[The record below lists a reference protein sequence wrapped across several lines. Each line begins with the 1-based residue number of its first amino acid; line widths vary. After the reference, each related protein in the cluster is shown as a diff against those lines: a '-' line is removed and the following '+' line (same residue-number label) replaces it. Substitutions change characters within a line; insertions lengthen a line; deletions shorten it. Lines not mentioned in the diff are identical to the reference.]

1 METHQP
7 LPGLRT
13 LDVAQIGAAL
23 ALEARR
29 EQLGNPG
36 RDRLITARKDAV
48 HALGLRG
55 AAGQVLEKLC
65 ACYGGELI
73 KGDIIVWPG
82 NRWLV
87 TSTCLDERT
96 IRRAIQRLIRLGLV
110 IPKDS
115 PRRYRYCVRGP
126 GGEIQDAF
134 GFILSPLIQRHA
146 EFAGTVLRQE
156 QERKQRAVLDD
167 EISRHRIAVKV
178 ALNAALPYD
187 LQDRTAALSTELA
200 ALERQIPR
208 RGRPGARE
216 PIAQALAELRSRSE
230 LLFYELTKL
239 LEDQS
244 NDTKMS
250 GSAGHDVRHLE
261 KPTEN
266 SIEDYKAAA
275 EEAGGAICG
284 PPQTAQREVE
294 TAIDAE
300 NGGRAKPSR
309 PAPDQTASLAL
320 AIEACPAIEDAGL
333 RHQTVRGFVEA
344 AYLLRGWFGASPDAW
359 REGVKTLGE
368 LPTALL
374 AVYVYQLSSDRVVA
388 QGALDRAVRTDN
400 FGGLFRSL
408 IRKTANGQF
417 SLQTALL
424 KMRHKR
430 MT

>member
-1 METHQP
+1 METHQS

-13 LDVAQIGAAL
+13 LDAAQIGAAL
-23 ALEARR
+23 ALEVRR

-36 RDRLITARKDAV
+36 RDRLITARKDAA

-115 PRRYRYCVRGP
+115 PRRYRYCVRGS

-146 EFAGTVLRQE
+146 EFAGMVLKQE
-156 QERKQRAVLDD
+156 RERKQRAALDD

-187 LQDRTAALSTELA
+187 LQDQTAALSTELA

-208 RGRPGARE
+208 RGRPGVRE
-216 PIAQALAELRSRSE
+216 PIAQALAELRGRSE
-230 LLFYELTKL
+230 LLFYELTKP
-239 LEDQS
+239 LENQS

-250 GSAGHDVRHLE
+250 GSAGHDARHLE
-261 KPTEN
+261 KQSEN
-266 SIEDYKAAA
+266 SIEDYKAA
-275 EEAGGAICG
+275 EEGMGGAICG
-284 PPQTAQREVE
+284 PPQTVQHEVE

-300 NGGRAKPSR
+300 NGAKSER

-320 AIEACPAIEDAGL
+320 VIEACPAIEDAGL
-333 RHQTVRGFVEA
+333 RHQTVRGFIEA

-359 REGVKTLGE
+359 REGAKTLGE

-388 QGALDRAVRTDN
+388 QGALDRAVRADN